1 MKKTCD
7 HFRIPGSIRERMSE
21 VEEQLM
27 DRGVDAN
34 AAAATAFTTV
44 MLDAASYLFKLPKQ
58 KIFLAMSSNRN

>member
-1 MKKTCD
+1 
-7 HFRIPGSIRERMSE
+7 MSE